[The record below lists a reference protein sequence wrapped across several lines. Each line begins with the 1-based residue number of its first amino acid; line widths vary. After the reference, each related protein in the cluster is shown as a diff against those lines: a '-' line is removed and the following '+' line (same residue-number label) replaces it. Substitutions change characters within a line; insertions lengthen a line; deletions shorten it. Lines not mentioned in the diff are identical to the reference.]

1 MNINYSKL
9 LATALILC
17 FGALLNAQNESDAK
31 LFNAYKSYT
40 KLPREVA
47 YGHLNKTTLI
57 QGESLGFAVYVLDK
71 SSKKPS
77 EITTNVYCTLENTS
91 GKIIKKKLVLAS
103 EGVAS
108 GLFKIDSTMTT
119 GEYQF
124 KAYTNW
130 MRNFDEQNFFVQNIK
145 VINPDDYDA
154 TSNTKASNIDAQFLP
169 EGGHMVIDVQNTIGV
184 VIKDVNGFG
193 ISNVEGLVTDN
204 TGNEIS
210 NFKTNNFGL
219 ARFSLIPQSGVQY
232 KVQLNTENKDVFSI
246 APADPMGISMTLSDL
261 DNRIGL
267 VFRTNSRT
275 LPSISNRTYKLALS
289 NGKELKVIDVA
300 FQDKKEVTRLI
311 NYSDLY
317 SGINIITLFD
327 DKDQPLL
334 ERLFFKHDGIKK
346 FQIGQEIVKKEG
358 DSLVIKVP
366 VLNADASQINNFSV
380 SVLPVNTKSY
390 NSHHNIISYNYL
402 QPYVKGYIENAKY
415 YFDNVDRKK
424 RAELDNLLL
433 TQGWSS
439 YEWNAIFN
447 ASPEANY
454 AFENG
459 ISLKAN
465 IRNKKTNQYII
476 YPLKNSSSL
485 TVEIFDNEN
494 SFDVKGLR
502 PFEDES
508 IIIGALE
515 KRNRVSR
522 PGVYAQ
528 FSPTTIPNLG
538 LTYPALGVNDYSA
551 TLYSPDEPLLDT
563 SWKDIE
569 QLDEVFLT
577 AKKDE
582 ERMEKIRDKLSGQVD
597 FLTDV
602 QRDGFTTFGN
612 YIASKGF
619 TVYENG
625 VTLVIQN
632 TRRTNLNQAN
642 SSPIIYLDGQLLND
656 TGILVNL
663 DMSIV
668 DYVQV
673 DRQGL
678 GEGVRGAGG
687 VIKIVTNPQLRT
699 KRYTTTAQV
708 GQPVKPPLAF
718 ATPKKFYAPVYSY
731 YRSKFFQNYGVIDWY
746 SDIKLND
753 KGQLVFKVKDTTN
766 DEIKIFIEGVGN
778 FGTFLV
784 TNKLITIN

>member
-1 MNINYSKL
+1 M
-9 LATALILC
+9 
-17 FGALLNAQNESDAK
+17 
-31 LFNAYKSYT
+31 
-40 KLPREVA
+40 
-47 YGHLNKTTLI
+47 
-57 QGESLGFAVYVLDK
+57 VL
-71 SSKKPS
+71 
-77 EITTNVYCTLENTS
+77 
-91 GKIIKKKLVLAS
+91 
-103 EGVAS
+103 
-108 GLFKIDSTMTT
+108 
-119 GEYQF
+119 
-124 KAYTNW
+124 
-130 MRNFDEQNFFVQNIK
+130 
-145 VINPDDYDA
+145 
-154 TSNTKASNIDAQFLP
+154 
-169 EGGHMVIDVQNTIGV
+169 DVQNTIGV

-193 ISNVEGLVTDN
+193 IPNVSGIVTDN
-204 TGNEIS
+204 TGTEIS
-210 NFKTNNFGL
+210 NFKTNTYGITK
-219 ARFSLIPQSGVQY
+219 FSLIPQKDIQY
-232 KVQLNTENKDVFSI
+232 NVKLNTENQDEFSI
-246 APADPMGISMTLSDL
+246 APADANGITMNLTDL
-261 DNRIGL
+261 ENRVAL
-267 VFRTNSRT
+267 VFRTNNNT
-275 LPSISNRTYKLALS
+275 LNSIANKTFKLALS
-289 NGKELKVIDVA
+289 NGKELKVIDVN
-300 FQDKKEVTRLI
+300 FDDKPEVARLI

-327 DKDQPLL
+327 DKDRPLL
-334 ERLFFKHDGIKK
+334 ERLFFKHEGIKT
-346 FQIGQEIVKKEG
+346 FQIGQEIVRKQE
-358 DSLVIKVP
+358 DSLIIKIP
-366 VLNADASQINNFSV
+366 ILSADATALNNFSV
-380 SVLPVNTKSY
+380 SVLPASTKSY
-390 NSHHNIISYNYL
+390 NSHHDIVSYNYL
-402 QPYVKGYIENAKY
+402 QPYLKGYVENAKY
-415 YFDNVDRKK
+415 YFNNVDRKK

-439 YEWNAIFN
+439 YEWNDIFN
-447 ASPEANY
+447 ASPKANY

-465 IRNKKTNQYII
+465 IRNKKTNSFII

-485 TVEIFDNEN
+485 TVEIYDNED

-502 PFEDES
+502 PYEDES

-528 FSPTTIPNLG
+528 FSPTTIPSLG
-538 LTYPALGVNDYSA
+538 LSYDALGINNYSA
-551 TLYSPDEPLLDT
+551 TLYSVEEPLLDN
-563 SWKDIE
+563 SWKEIE
-569 QLDEVFLT
+569 ELDEVFLT

-687 VIKIVTNPQLRT
+687 VIKIFTNPQLRT
-699 KRYTTTAQV
+699 KRYTTTAEV

-718 ATPKKFYAPVYSY
+718 ATPKKFYAPVYTY
-731 YRSKFFQNYGVIDWY
+731 YRSDFFQNYGVIDWY
-746 SDIKLND
+746 PDLKLND
-753 KGQLVFKVKDTTN
+753 NGQLVLKVKDTSN
-766 DEIKIFIEGVGN
+766 DEFRLFIEGVGN
-778 FGTFLV
+778 NGTFLV
-784 TNKLITIN
+784 QDKVITIN